1 MTTLQSFQAEIED
14 IRNRELA
21 RTRAQ
26 SSPDTLRRGHIDHKP
41 VTKVRK
47 KATGSDAPT
56 TSPVAAKP
64 ARDEPT
70 QEITDIERSIQV
82 RYSCTSPVRPS
93 HYLSL

>member
-26 SSPDTLRRGHIDHKP
+26 SQPDAARRGHIDHKP
-41 VTKVRK
+41 TPKVRK
-47 KATGSDAPT
+47 KAIGGDAPP
-56 TSPVAAKP
+56 TSPVTAKI

-70 QEITDIERSIQV
+70 QEISDIERSIQA
-82 RYSCTSPVRPS
+82 RYTRTSPINRFN
-93 HYLSL
+93 